1 MNSTGTSRSR
11 CSPAAELLD
20 SLDAL
25 LRPGNP
31 SALVLHSAYDKR
43 VGGTRAL
50 QELAAEAVR
59 KGHLPVRIGPFAGAK
74 DAPVTFPQLAAKI
87 AHRLITLAKD
97 AAVQPP
103 RRTLLL
109 LTGHDPNLT
118 ADEPSPNKLLS
129 LRPTDQEIAPG
140 WLVDMLRADM
150 FSLRNAISA
159 EQPQVFRADA
169 APLLLLDDV
178 HLYTDCQ
185 DELRDQLGATGFGAG
200 RPSLPVVLFVK
211 EHVGAGW
218 NMAQHRRGDESQG
231 HVKFHRLVHVTEL
244 TDGND
249 GLALLSWMLHPPRD
263 VAGWSDQVLAP
274 TESVRPRS
282 GWRFRAIMEDRDYY
296 DAKSYK
302 HFVKFVLDNDFL
314 EAGEDDNIMRAFGML
329 P

>member
-1 MNSTGTSRSR
+1 
-11 CSPAAELLD
+11 
-20 SLDAL
+20 
-25 LRPGNP
+25 
-31 SALVLHSAYDKR
+31 
-43 VGGTRAL
+43 
-50 QELAAEAVR
+50 
-59 KGHLPVRIGPFAGAK
+59 
-74 DAPVTFPQLAAKI
+74 
-87 AHRLITLAKD
+87 
-97 AAVQPP
+97 
-103 RRTLLL
+103 
-109 LTGHDPNLT
+109 
-118 ADEPSPNKLLS
+118 
-129 LRPTDQEIAPG
+129 
-140 WLVDMLRADM
+140 M

-274 TESVRPRS
+274 TESVAAKVWL
-282 GWRFRAIMEDRDYY
+282 GAFRAIMEDRDYY

-302 HFVKFVLDNDFL
+302 HFVKFV
-314 EAGEDDNIMRAFGML
+314 ETMISSRPGKDDNIMRAFGML